1 MDDLLKEAIADAK
14 AVRETALANAKMALE
29 EAFTPKLKSML
40 AKKIQSEMED
50 EDGDEAEVE
59 EQDELEDEDDV
70 VDPASD
76 EEGGPVSEEEHED
89 EDEDGDEVEEAEVPD
104 DEEAA
109 EEPISTEQED
119 EDEEEPVAEEEE
131 EEEESEMS
139 DEDEDE
145 LDLEAILRELE
156 DDEEDEVSEEYE
168 DEDVEDGAE
177 EVPAAEQPDDSVD
190 ENDVSSDIGD
200 ADNKVNKDAA
210 DSSKTGAQ
218 GPEGEGS
225 DSEAGKEN
233 DEDEIVK
240 EEDEVSDEDDDEEN
254 AKLKAE
260 LKEHRDV
267 VKYLRAKL
275 NEVNLLNAKLLFS
288 NKLFRVFG
296 LSNEQK
302 MKVVETFDR
311 TRSIREIKL
320 VYSTLAE
327 EYEVSDEDDDEE
339 NAKLKAE
346 LKEHRDVVKYLRAK
360 LNEVNLLNAKLLF
373 SNKLFR
379 VFGLSNEQKM
389 KVVETFDRTKNIREI
404 KLVYST
410 LAESFK
416 SRGPVKESKG
426 SSSKAVASTKP
437 SKKVI
442 SEGSDVRARFK
453 KLANII

>member
-40 AKKIQSEMED
+40 AKKIQSEIED

-59 EQDELEDEDDV
+59 EQDELSDEDDV

-76 EEGGPVSEEEHED
+76 EEGGPVSEEDEVSDEEED
-89 EDEDGDEVEEAEVPD
+89 AVEEAEVDPDSEAAEDQAGGEAGESVDEPGNAANEQDEVSDED
-104 DEEAA
+104 DEEEIA
-109 EEPISTEQED
+109 EED
-119 EDEEEPVAEEEE
+119 EL
-131 EEEESEMS
+131 S
-139 DEDEDE
+139 DEDDEE

-156 DDEEDEVSEEYE
+156 DIDDEAEVSEEYE

-177 EVPAAEQPDDSVD
+177 EVPAAEQPDDSVS
-190 ENDVSSDIGD
+190 ENDVSSDIGK
-200 ADNKVNKDAA
+200 ADNKVADAAA

-233 DEDEIVK
+233 SEDEVVK
-240 EEDEVSDEDDDEEN
+240 EEDEVSDEDDDIDLEEILKALSEEDDEDEADAEVEEN
-254 AKLKAE
+254 AVLKAE
-260 LKEHRDV
+260 
-267 VKYLRAKL
+267 
-275 NEVNLLNAKLLFS
+275 
-288 NKLFRVFG
+288 
-296 LSNEQK
+296 
-302 MKVVETFDR
+302 
-311 TRSIREIKL
+311 I
-320 VYSTLAE
+320 
-327 EYEVSDEDDDEE
+327 
-339 NAKLKAE
+339 
-346 LKEHRDVVKYLRAK
+346 KEHRDVVKYLRAK

-416 SRGPVKESKG
+416 GRRPVKESKG

-442 SEGSDVRARFK
+442 SEGSDVRSRFK